1 MAVLRALLPLPMGA
15 VGSKKVFKNKGL
27 GAFLAVTL
35 VFGLM
40 LPGGDKWA
48 VLSGLGRFCRGWM
61 GFGV

>member
-1 MAVLRALLPLPMGA
+1 MGA

>member
-1 MAVLRALLPLPMGA
+1 MGA
-15 VGSKKVFKNKGL
+15 VGSKKVFKNNGL

-40 LPGGDKWA
+40 LPGWDKWGF
-48 VLSGLGRFCRGWM
+48 LSGLGRFGSGWM